1 MKHMTALSQYNF
13 KLLAIY
19 FVILTFVAC
28 GPSDTPQPVA
38 TPVGSTTTDSA
49 TNSEQSSTTDV
60 GYPGTNTISG
70 YPGTDSND
78 VSSYPSG
85 SSQQDLLS
93 QPPAPQVDI
102 PNPQGNSGAIGGIL
116 VQEVVG
122 QGYLPLDP
130 YELILA
136 EIVLNNR
143 GEPAL
148 IGFDEKSLRA
158 ETFPT
163 GVFVFANVPP
173 GRYGMVVNTAVS
185 QFPLKTAEGDD
196 LLFDVESGQAV
207 DLGQVF
213 VQLP

>member
-1 MKHMTALSQYNF
+1 MKHMTTRTLYNF
-13 KLLAIY
+13 KFLAIC
-19 FVILTFVAC
+19 FVVLTFVAC
-28 GPSDTPQPVA
+28 GPSDTPKPVA
-38 TPVGSTTTDSA
+38 TPVGSTTTDST
-49 TNSEQSSTTDV
+49 TNSGQSSTTDT
-60 GYPGTNTISG
+60 GYPGTNAISG
-70 YPGTDSND
+70 YPGSGSDD
-78 VSSYPSG
+78 IAGYPSG
-85 SSQQDLLS
+85 NIQQELLS
-93 QPPAPQVDI
+93 QPPAPQLDI
-102 PNPQGNSGAIGGIL
+102 PEPQGDSGAIGGIL

-136 EIVLNNR
+136 EIVLNNK

-158 ETFPT
+158 ETFAT

-196 LLFDVESGQAV
+196 LLFDVEPGRAV

-213 VQLP
+213 IQLP